1 MKRQIKHSTNGWQKA
16 HSCSPCSPGGF
27 QLTKCLLKIKY
38 SRDEEECVEDNFLT
52 QLVRESYRGLS
63 GPSRPAVHK
72 HRRTGGRYGHG
83 KLSWA

>member
-1 MKRQIKHSTNGWQKA
+1 
-16 HSCSPCSPGGF
+16 
-27 QLTKCLLKIKY
+27 
-38 SRDEEECVEDNFLT
+38 VEDNFLT
-52 QLVRESYRGLS
+52 QLVRESYRDLS